1 MQSFLQRQKIAARS
15 VLQLKENPPICLS
28 ESDETA
34 IDKPEIANSPSREQ
48 QDKED
53 IDVNPR
59 KWSIWK
65 KLCATLIVTAISF
78 VVQYAS
84 AVDSAAAERIQ
95 AEFGVSAVAESLAT
109 GSFPNHS
116 SNKMSSILKFASN
129 YYKGLFL
136 VGFGVGAPIAGPL
149 SEIAGRNP
157 VYIISFVLFMLCTMG
172 AGLAPN
178 IGAQLALRFLAGM
191 FGSTPLVCA
200 GGTVSD
206 LWDPVDQIH
215 IFPIYATGGFFG
227 LAVGPAIG
235 GLIAD
240 SRIVGWRWVEW
251 STLVLSGAVL
261 LLVLL
266 FQPETYAPTLREW
279 QTAAATVKI
288 ASADGEIFSAGIIEN
303 TEQVSG
309 FQRFKAKIGPALY
322 RPVQLS
328 YSEPIIIMISVYLS
342 VLYIIIFTFLPGYTF
357 IFTNTYGFS
366 PAERGL
372 SFFGLGVGFLLALAT
387 TIPITLQSR
396 KIIQRTG
403 KLSPE
408 SRLWFAMIGV
418 PTIPVGLFWMAW
430 TTRASISCWSAI
442 AASALLGFGI
452 LCVFIS
458 SYQYIIYTYEQLAAS
473 GLVFVTFTRYL
484 VAGGM
489 VEVGIPMYENLGV
502 AWALTLLG
510 ILSAVLIPIPF
521 SLFYWGPR
529 IRQWSKHVK

>member
-1 MQSFLQRQKIAARS
+1 MQSFLQRRKIAARS
-15 VLQLKENPPICLS
+15 VLKLTEKLPISLS

-34 IDKPEIANSPSREQ
+34 INKPTISNSPHHEQ
-48 QDKED
+48 HADED

-59 KWSIWK
+59 KWPIWK
-65 KLCATLIVTAISF
+65 KLGATLIVTAISF

-84 AVDSAAAERIQ
+84 AVDSGAAERIQ
-95 AEFGVSAVAESLAT
+95 SEFGVSAVAESLAT
-109 GSFPNHS
+109 GSSISPS
-116 SNKMSSILKFASN
+116 SNRLCIILYSLLTST
-129 YYKGLFL
+129 KGLFL

-200 GGTVSD
+200 GGTISD

-261 LLVLL
+261 LLVLI
-266 FQPETYAPTLREW
+266 FQPETHASTLREW
-279 QTAAATVKI
+279 QTAAATAKI
-288 ASADGEIFSAGIIEN
+288 ISGVGEIPSAKILGD
-303 TEQVSG
+303 TEQASG

-342 VLYIIIFTFLPGYTF
+342 VLYIVIFTFLPGYTF

-366 PAERGL
+366 LAERGL

-387 TIPITLQSR
+387 TIPITIQSR
-396 KIIQRTG
+396 KVIQRDG

-408 SRLWFAMIGV
+408 SRLWFAMIGA
-418 PTIPVGLFWMAW
+418 PTIPIGLFWMAW
-430 TTRASISCWSAI
+430 TTRASISYWSAL
-442 AASALLGFGI
+442 AASVLLGFGI

-489 VEVGIPMYENLGV
+489 VEVGIPMYANLGV

-510 ILSAVLIPIPF
+510 ILSALLIPIPF
-521 SLFYWGPR
+521 SLFYWGPK

>member
-1 MQSFLQRQKIAARS
+1 MQSFLQRRHIAARS
-15 VLQLKENPPICLS
+15 VLKLAEKPPIS
-28 ESDETA
+28 VYDSDDTA
-34 IDKPEIANSPSREQ
+34 IHNPELPDSQPREQ
-48 QDKED
+48 HED
-53 IDVNPR
+53 DDSDVNPR
-59 KWSIWK
+59 KWPIWR
-65 KLCATLIVTAISF
+65 KLVATLIVTAISF

-84 AVDSAAAERIQ
+84 AVDSAAAEKIQ
-95 AEFGVSAVAESLAT
+95 EEFGVSAVAESLAT
-109 GSFPNHS
+109 G
-116 SNKMSSILKFASN
+116 
-129 YYKGLFL
+129 LFL
-136 VGFGVGAPIAGPL
+136 VGFGVGAPVSGPL

-172 AGLAPN
+172 AGLACN

-215 IFPIYATGGFFG
+215 IFPIYATGGFLG

-235 GLIAD
+235 GLVAD
-240 SRIVGWRWVEW
+240 SKLVGWRWVEW
-251 STLVLSGAVL
+251 STLVLSGFVL
-261 LLVLL
+261 ILVLAL
-266 FQPETYAPTLREW
+266 QPETYAPTLRGW
-279 QTAAATVKI
+279 QTAALTATSSLEGGEASSMKI
-288 ASADGEIFSAGIIEN
+288 AANA
-303 TEQVSG
+303 EQVSG

-328 YSEPIIIMISVYLS
+328 YSEPIIILISLYLS
-342 VLYIIIFTFLPGYTF
+342 VLYIVIFTFLPGYTF
-357 IFTNTYGFS
+357 IFSDTYGFS
-366 PAERGL
+366 LALRGL
-372 SFFGLGVGFLLALAT
+372 SFFGLGVGFLLSFAL
-387 TIPITLQSR
+387 TIPITIISR
-396 KIIQRTG
+396 RILRRDG

-408 SRLWFAMIGV
+408 SRLWFAMCGA
-418 PTIPVGLFWMAW
+418 PAIPIALFWMAW

-442 AASALLGFGI
+442 VASVLLGFGI

-484 VAGGM
+484 IAGGM
-489 VEVGIPMYENLGV
+489 VEVGIPMYGNLGV

-521 SLFYWGPR
+521 SLYYWGPK

>member
-1 MQSFLQRQKIAARS
+1 MQSFLQRRKIAARS
-15 VLQLKENPPICLS
+15 VLKLTEKLPISLS

-34 IDKPEIANSPSREQ
+34 INKPTISNSPHHEQ
-48 QDKED
+48 HADED

-59 KWSIWK
+59 KWPIWK
-65 KLCATLIVTAISF
+65 KLGATLIVTAISF

-84 AVDSAAAERIQ
+84 AVDSGAAERIQ
-95 AEFGVSAVAESLAT
+95 SEFGVSAVAESLAT
-109 GSFPNHS
+109 
-116 SNKMSSILKFASN
+116 
-129 YYKGLFL
+129 GLFL

-200 GGTVSD
+200 GGTISD

-261 LLVLL
+261 LLVLI
-266 FQPETYAPTLREW
+266 FQPETHASTLREW
-279 QTAAATVKI
+279 QTAAATAKI
-288 ASADGEIFSAGIIEN
+288 ISGVGEIPSAKILGD
-303 TEQVSG
+303 TEQASG

-342 VLYIIIFTFLPGYTF
+342 VLYIVIFTFLPGYTF

-366 PAERGL
+366 LAERGL

-387 TIPITLQSR
+387 TIPITIQSR
-396 KIIQRTG
+396 KVIQRDG

-408 SRLWFAMIGV
+408 SRLWFAMIGA
-418 PTIPVGLFWMAW
+418 PTIPIGLFWMAW
-430 TTRASISCWSAI
+430 TTRASISYWSAL
-442 AASALLGFGI
+442 AASVLLGFGI

-489 VEVGIPMYENLGV
+489 VEVGIPMYANLGV

-510 ILSAVLIPIPF
+510 ILSALLIPIPF
-521 SLFYWGPR
+521 SLFYWGPK

>member
-1 MQSFLQRQKIAARS
+1 MLLTI
-15 VLQLKENPPICLS
+15 
-28 ESDETA
+28 T
-34 IDKPEIANSPSREQ
+34 
-48 QDKED
+48 
-53 IDVNPR
+53 
-59 KWSIWK
+59 
-65 KLCATLIVTAISF
+65 
-78 VVQYAS
+78 
-84 AVDSAAAERIQ
+84 
-95 AEFGVSAVAESLAT
+95 
-109 GSFPNHS
+109 
-116 SNKMSSILKFASN
+116 
-129 YYKGLFL
+129 KGLFL

-200 GGTVSD
+200 GGTISD
-206 LWDPVDQIH
+206 LWDPIDQIH

-227 LAVGPAIG
+227 LAVGPPVG

-240 SRIVGWRWVEW
+240 SHLVGWRWVEW

-261 LLVLL
+261 LLVLV

-279 QTAAATVKI
+279 QTAAAAAKI
-288 ASADGEIFSAGIIEN
+288 ASGDEEISSAKSIGN
-303 TEQVSG
+303 AEQASG
-309 FQRFKAKIGPALY
+309 FQRFKAKIGPALN

-342 VLYIIIFTFLPGYTF
+342 VLYIVIFTFLPGYTF

-366 PAERGL
+366 LAERGL
-372 SFFGLGVGFLLALAT
+372 SFFGLGVGFLLTLAT
-387 TIPITLQSR
+387 TIPITIQSR
-396 KIIQRTG
+396 KIIQRDG

-408 SRLWFAMIGV
+408 SRLWFAMIGA
-418 PTIPVGLFWMAW
+418 PTIPIGLFWMAW

-489 VEVGIPMYENLGV
+489 VEAGIPMYENLGV

-510 ILSAVLIPIPF
+510 ILSVVLIPIPF
-521 SLFYWGPR
+521 SLFYWGPK
-529 IRQWSKHVK
+529 IRQWSKHVQ

>member
-1 MQSFLQRQKIAARS
+1 MQSFIQRRKIAAQS
-15 VLQLKENPPICLS
+15 VLQLTENPPISLS

-34 IDKPEIANSPSREQ
+34 VNKPELSNSPPSEQ
-48 QDKED
+48 QDRQD

-59 KWSIWK
+59 KWPLWK
-65 KLCATLIVTAISF
+65 KLSATLIVTAISF

-109 GSFPNHS
+109 
-116 SNKMSSILKFASN
+116 
-129 YYKGLFL
+129 GLFL

-178 IGAQLALRFLAGM
+178 IGAQLSLRFLAGM

-240 SRIVGWRWVEW
+240 SKIVGWRWVEW

-266 FQPETYAPTLREW
+266 CQPETYAPTLREW
-279 QTAAATVKI
+279 QTSAAI
-288 ASADGEIFSAGIIEN
+288 AKVASGDGEVFSAGIIGK
-303 TEQVSG
+303 TEQLSG
-309 FQRFKAKIGPALY
+309 RQRFKAKIGPALY

-342 VLYIIIFTFLPGYTF
+342 VLYIVIFTFLPGYTF

-366 PAERGL
+366 LAERGL
-372 SFFGLGVGFLLALAT
+372 SFFGLGVGFLLALAMA
-387 TIPITLQSR
+387 IPITIQSR
-396 KIIQRTG
+396 KIIQRDG
-403 KLSPE
+403 GLSPE
-408 SRLWFAMIGV
+408 SRLWFAMIGA
-418 PTIPVGLFWMAW
+418 PTIPIGLFWMAW

-442 AASALLGFGI
+442 AASALLGFGV

-510 ILSAVLIPIPF
+510 ILSVVLIPIPF
-521 SLFYWGPR
+521 SLFYWGPQ

>member
-1 MQSFLQRQKIAARS
+1 MMTAFLTI
-15 VLQLKENPPICLS
+15 I
-28 ESDETA
+28 
-34 IDKPEIANSPSREQ
+34 
-48 QDKED
+48 
-53 IDVNPR
+53 
-59 KWSIWK
+59 
-65 KLCATLIVTAISF
+65 
-78 VVQYAS
+78 
-84 AVDSAAAERIQ
+84 
-95 AEFGVSAVAESLAT
+95 
-109 GSFPNHS
+109 
-116 SNKMSSILKFASN
+116 
-129 YYKGLFL
+129 KGLFL

-172 AGLAPN
+172 AGLAQN
-178 IGAQLALRFLAGM
+178 IGTQLALRFLAGM

-200 GGTVSD
+200 GGTISD
-206 LWDPVDQIH
+206 LWDPIDQIH

-240 SRIVGWRWVEW
+240 SKIVGWRWVEW

-261 LLVLL
+261 LLVLI

-279 QTAAATVKI
+279 QTAAAI
-288 ASADGEIFSAGIIEN
+288 AKSTLEDGEISSEKISGNA
-303 TEQVSG
+303 EQVSG
-309 FQRFKAKIGPALY
+309 FQRFKAKVGPALY
-322 RPVQLS
+322 RPIQLS
-328 YSEPIIIMISVYLS
+328 YSEPIIIMISIYLS
-342 VLYIIIFTFLPGYTF
+342 VLYIVIFTFLPGYTF

-366 PAERGL
+366 QALRGL
-372 SFFGLGVGFLLALAT
+372 SFFGLGVGFLLSLAM
-387 TIPITLQSR
+387 TIPITLLSR
-396 KIIQRTG
+396 RILQRDG

-408 SRLWFAMIGV
+408 SRLWFAMCGA
-418 PTIPVGLFWMAW
+418 PTIPIALFWMAW
-430 TTRASISCWSAI
+430 TTRESISCWSAI
-442 AASALLGFGI
+442 AASVLLGFGI

-489 VEVGIPMYENLGV
+489 VEVGIPMYGNLGV

-521 SLFYWGPR
+521 SLYYWGPN

>member
-1 MQSFLQRQKIAARS
+1 M
-15 VLQLKENPPICLS
+15 
-28 ESDETA
+28 
-34 IDKPEIANSPSREQ
+34 
-48 QDKED
+48 
-53 IDVNPR
+53 
-59 KWSIWK
+59 
-65 KLCATLIVTAISF
+65 
-78 VVQYAS
+78 
-84 AVDSAAAERIQ
+84 
-95 AEFGVSAVAESLAT
+95 
-109 GSFPNHS
+109 
-116 SNKMSSILKFASN
+116 
-129 YYKGLFL
+129 KGLFL

-178 IGAQLALRFLAGM
+178 IGAQLSLRFLAGM

-227 LAVGPAIG
+227 FAVGPAIG

-240 SRIVGWRWVEW
+240 SKIVGWRWVEW

-261 LLVLL
+261 MLVLL

-279 QTAAATVKI
+279 QTSAAI
-288 ASADGEIFSAGIIEN
+288 AKVASGDGEVFSAGIIGK

-309 FQRFKAKIGPALY
+309 LQRFKAKIGPALY

-342 VLYIIIFTFLPGYTF
+342 VLYIVIFTFLPGYTF

-366 PAERGL
+366 LAERGL
-372 SFFGLGVGFLLALAT
+372 SFFGLGVGFLLALAMA
-387 TIPITLQSR
+387 IPITIQSR
-396 KIIQRTG
+396 KIIQRDG
-403 KLSPE
+403 GLSPE
-408 SRLWFAMIGV
+408 SRLWFAMIGA
-418 PTIPVGLFWMAW
+418 PTIPIGLFWMAW

-442 AASALLGFGI
+442 AASALLGFGV

-510 ILSAVLIPIPF
+510 ILSVVLIPIPF
-521 SLFYWGPR
+521 SLFYWGPQ

>member
-1 MQSFLQRQKIAARS
+1 MQSFLQRRKIAARS
-15 VLQLKENPPICLS
+15 VLKLTEKLPISLS

-34 IDKPEIANSPSREQ
+34 INKPTISNSPHHEQ
-48 QDKED
+48 HADED

-59 KWSIWK
+59 KWPIWK
-65 KLCATLIVTAISF
+65 KLGATLIVTAISF

-84 AVDSAAAERIQ
+84 AVDSGAAERIQ
-95 AEFGVSAVAESLAT
+95 SEFGVSAVAESLAT
-109 GSFPNHS
+109 
-116 SNKMSSILKFASN
+116 
-129 YYKGLFL
+129 GLFL

-178 IGAQLALRFLAGM
+178 IAAQLALRFLAGM

-200 GGTVSD
+200 GGTISD
-206 LWDPVDQIH
+206 LWDPVNQIH

-261 LLVLL
+261 LLIVI
-266 FQPETYAPTLREW
+266 FQPETHASTLREW
-279 QTAAATVKI
+279 QTAAATAKI
-288 ASADGEIFSAGIIEN
+288 ISGDGEIPSAKILGD
-303 TEQVSG
+303 TEQASG

-342 VLYIIIFTFLPGYTF
+342 VLYIVIFTFLPGYTF

-366 PAERGL
+366 LAERGL

-387 TIPITLQSR
+387 TIPITIQSR
-396 KIIQRTG
+396 KVIQRDG

-408 SRLWFAMIGV
+408 SRLWFAMIGA
-418 PTIPVGLFWMAW
+418 PTIPIGLFWMAW
-430 TTRASISCWSAI
+430 TTRASISYWSAL
-442 AASALLGFGI
+442 AASVLLGFGI

-489 VEVGIPMYENLGV
+489 VEVGIPMYANLGV

-510 ILSAVLIPIPF
+510 ILSALLIPIPF
-521 SLFYWGPR
+521 SLFYWGPK